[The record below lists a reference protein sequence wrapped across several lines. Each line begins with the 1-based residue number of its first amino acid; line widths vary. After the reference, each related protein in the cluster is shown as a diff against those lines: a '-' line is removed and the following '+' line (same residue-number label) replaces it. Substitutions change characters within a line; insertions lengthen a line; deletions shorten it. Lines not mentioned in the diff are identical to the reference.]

1 MHLTLCLCEHDI
13 FASGFWSTFLFF
25 FFFEKGGVLETIVF
39 RLSAALVSP
48 VQFWGLS
55 GAF

>member
-1 MHLTLCLCEHDI
+1 LCEHDI

>member
-1 MHLTLCLCEHDI
+1 MIYLPVV
-13 FASGFWSTFLFF
+13 FGVLFCSF